1 MCVCGGAFLGERAG
15 FAYFGEARDG
25 MGWGRRIEW
34 GMSPAAM
41 LSGTCHPV
49 LEPRCEEP
57 VGAGSIEWGGM
68 GGGTG

>member
-1 MCVCGGAFLGERAG
+1 
-15 FAYFGEARDG
+15 